1 MLNTEEVAVVRIVLV
16 GPPGAG
22 KGTQAVVVSKQ
33 LGVPHIS
40 TGDLFRAHAERATE
54 LGLAAKTYMDRG
66 ALVPDEVTNE
76 MVHQRLQEPDA
87 KAGFL
92 LDGFP
97 RTVTQA
103 DVLAGYLEEQGV
115 QLDAVLEFQVPE
127 EIVLERLLARGRADD
142 SADVIHHRFEVYRS
156 ETAPLLE
163 YYADRLVQVDA
174 VGTVDEVTARALKA
188 LQADE

>member
-1 MLNTEEVAVVRIVLV
+1 VRIVLV

-22 KGTQAVVVSKQ
+22 KGTQADIISSR

-40 TGDLFRAHAERATE
+40 TGELFRDHARRQTD
-54 LGLAAKTYMDRG
+54 LGIAAKGYMDRG

-76 MVHQRLQEPDA
+76 MVHRRLEDSDVR
-87 KAGFL
+87 AGFV

-97 RTVTQA
+97 RTVAQA
-103 DVLAGYLEEQGV
+103 DVLKSYLAEQGEE
-115 QLDAVLEFQVPE
+115 LDAVLEFQVPE
-127 EIVLERLLARGRADD
+127 EVVLERLLARGRADD

-163 YYADRLVQVDA
+163 YYADRLICVDA
-174 VGTVDEVTARALKA
+174 VGQIDEVTARALKA

>member
-1 MLNTEEVAVVRIVLV
+1 MRIVLV

-22 KGTQAVVVSKQ
+22 KGTQAEIISRK

-40 TGDLFRAHAERATE
+40 TGELFRAHAERKTD
-54 LGLAAKTYMDRG
+54 LGAAAKSYMDRG

-76 MVHQRLQEPDA
+76 MVHRRLEEPDVR
-87 KAGFL
+87 AGFV

-97 RTVTQA
+97 RTVAQA
-103 DVLAGYLEEQGV
+103 DVLKSYLAEQGGE
-115 QLDAVLEFQVPE
+115 LDTVLEFQVPE
-127 EIVLERLLARGRADD
+127 EVVLERLLARGRADD
-142 SADVIHHRFEVYRS
+142 SADVIHKRFEVYRS

-163 YYADRLVQVDA
+163 YYADRLLGVDA
-174 VGTVDEVTARALKA
+174 VGPVEEVTARALKA